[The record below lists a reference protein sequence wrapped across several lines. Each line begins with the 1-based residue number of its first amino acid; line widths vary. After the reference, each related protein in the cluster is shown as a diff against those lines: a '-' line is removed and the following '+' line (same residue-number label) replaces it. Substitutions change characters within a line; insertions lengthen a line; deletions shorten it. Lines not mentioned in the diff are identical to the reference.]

1 MTGTNELRLVESS
14 FLLWRKAVAATH
26 RIREFRAKSTR
37 RQWLALV
44 AMVFRSWKR
53 RSNTNVHCRKLLAS
67 VAVGNHLRFRF
78 MLWQWFTTHRK
89 RLANLLLIVADPTAE
104 TSSPTLEND
113 DNESGI
119 VIRDELEC
127 PPPNW
132 TLTGDQALVTLGQ
145 KLAQKARVLQRF
157 DVTWDLPQAWLRWRQ
172 IFHAHLF
179 YRMRRQQFFFILWQR
194 FARQQRRNRFIII
207 KLTIQ
212 RRAASLLTV
221 FRAWAE
227 LVTRVKQLQKDRL
240 RERELWIL
248 VTTEMARRERRQLKK
263 HWHAWK
269 FHVGESRHLQK
280 SLDVYYRARL
290 LTKFWLLWTHDY
302 RQIMSE
308 ARRETQRIGARM
320 RIFYLR
326 RAVRSLKDHQ
336 KRSKRARLV
345 LEFFGNR
352 RYDTLLPELLAK
364 WRKWSQRQKEVACC
378 LEAARRNKT
387 RRYFILWKV
396 WKNTRKWQRVVV
408 NSFRSKS
415 VEQRRRE
422 IWRRWRRYVKKRV
435 AKDLALQNAAIFHIG
450 TRLKRWLHYTQSAI
464 QSREQADTADMQL
477 CVFRGHRA
485 VNRWR
490 EFSRARRLRCLYQR
504 FVLRKHIQLWHSA
517 VKYTVAMR
525 FDEFLLRSKAKKMLA
540 AWQKVTMKH
549 QYWRKLCGSFVS
561 KKETQT
567 TRRVFIRWQQFVIKR
582 QGKRLAA
589 MHAEQRLLQK
599 VWRYWNRATLA
610 SQLRRGEQLEQ
621 AAEHEMATL
630 LRHSLGLWQMAA
642 KKQRERRFVLLSC
655 IVKLQSVA
663 GHHILEIVFQ
673 SWKRVVDCRRRCGAA
688 LLKRERRIAKNVF
701 IYWLR
706 GIRERQ
712 RRREQLQ
719 SAEIYHSQR
728 LKSSFFFYWQTYALA
743 WQDAAKPIARR
754 HYRQMVLPT
763 RIVADTHGESE
774 SEDEVRRPT
783 SPVMKRL
790 RQKKA
795 NRTRSAEKVGEE
807 SDMVTLSDA
816 VEISMDVK
824 KRLLLLGK
832 WKSRRLSSSR

>member
-157 DVTWDLPQAWLRWRQ
+157 DVTWDLPQAWHRWRQ

-280 SLDVYYRARL
+280 
-290 LTKFWLLWTHDY
+290 
-302 RQIMSE
+302 I
-308 ARRETQRIGARM
+308 
-320 RIFYLR
+320 
-326 RAVRSLKDHQ
+326 
-336 KRSKRARLV
+336 
-345 LEFFGNR
+345 
-352 RYDTLLPELLAK
+352 
-364 WRKWSQRQKEVACC
+364 
-378 LEAARRNKT
+378 
-387 RRYFILWKV
+387 
-396 WKNTRKWQRVVV
+396 
-408 NSFRSKS
+408 
-415 VEQRRRE
+415 
-422 IWRRWRRYVKKRV
+422 
-435 AKDLALQNAAIFHIG
+435 
-450 TRLKRWLHYTQSAI
+450 
-464 QSREQADTADMQL
+464 
-477 CVFRGHRA
+477 
-485 VNRWR
+485 
-490 EFSRARRLRCLYQR
+490 
-504 FVLRKHIQLWHSA
+504 
-517 VKYTVAMR
+517 
-525 FDEFLLRSKAKKMLA
+525 
-540 AWQKVTMKH
+540 
-549 QYWRKLCGSFVS
+549 
-561 KKETQT
+561 
-567 TRRVFIRWQQFVIKR
+567 
-582 QGKRLAA
+582 
-589 MHAEQRLLQK
+589 
-599 VWRYWNRATLA
+599 WRYWNRATLA

-630 LRHSLGLWQMAA
+630 LRHSLGVWQMAA